1 MKKKNNLN
9 YHNSY
14 GDFSYVYIAMHQYLG
29 SKIEIQKM
37 LN

>member
-1 MKKKNNLN
+1 MNSPN

-29 SKIEIQKM
+29 SKIEIK
-37 LN
+37 NA